1 MNPEFTLFI
10 YVEAV
15 EIKCSEAGMEVVE
28 VLRRFLQ
35 VETVHGSHGN
45 NRGVT
50 NCSDP
55 GRWKA
60 WNFIGSQNLLTQL
73 VEAMEF

>member
-1 MNPEFTLFI
+1 M
-10 YVEAV
+10 EAM
-15 EIKCSEAGMEVVE
+15 EITGGSQIVV
-28 VLRRFLQ
+28 
-35 VETVHGSHGN
+35 T
-45 NRGVT
+45 
-50 NCSDP
+50 P